1 MKKRLLLPI
10 VCLAILVLLFSGC
23 ENQSS
28 GALKLDPPVADPAGQ
43 LYNSLNKSLPL
54 SLEVDETRT
63 VKAAVQAEVVTGEG
77 IEAEALEHIVWEKTV
92 NRWEHLGIKLTFE
105 PEDGMRWYRCR
116 AVVVPLEEIDLNK
129 ARISQFC
136 GRVVDA
142 KKGHLSIGAIINETN
157 DSLWSEHC
165 LFREEGGPALFTYN
179 LVVKGSGKEQYYEV
193 TVYAYLPDND
203 SSFAFGVTNKMVN
216 NLDVTL
222 PDLTDESVLCWEIN
236 GAE

>member
-10 VCLAILVLLFSGC
+10 VCLAIVVLLFSGC
-23 ENQSS
+23 ENSNT
-28 GALKLDPPVADPAGQ
+28 LKLDPPVADPAGQ

-77 IEAEALEHIVWEKTV
+77 IEAEALEHMNWEETKK
-92 NRWEHLGIKLTFE
+92 RWERLGAIVTFE
-105 PEDGMRWYRCR
+105 PEDGMCWYRCR
-116 AVVVPLEEIDLNK
+116 VVVVPLEEIDLNK

-136 GRVVDA
+136 GRVVDE
-142 KKGHLSIGAIINETN
+142 KKGYLTIGAIINDTN
-157 DSLWSEHC
+157 YQMWSQFC
-165 LFREEGGPALFTYN
+165 VFREEGGPALFIDN
-179 LVVKGSGKEQYYEV
+179 LEVKGSGKEQYYEV
-193 TVYAYLPDND
+193 TIYAYLPDND

>member
-1 MKKRLLLPI
+1 MKTNFMRKKRLFLPI
-10 VCLAILVLLFSGC
+10 VCLAIVVLLFSGC
-23 ENQSS
+23 ENKSS

-63 VKAAVQAEVVTGEG
+63 VKAAVQAEVVTGEE
-77 IEAEALEHIVWEKTV
+77 IEKEAKEHTI
-92 NRWEHLGIKLTFE
+92 WEHVKKKVTFE

-136 GRVVDA
+136 GRVVNET
-142 KKGHLSIGAIINETN
+142 KGNKCISTIINGTN
-157 DSLWSEHC
+157 DQLWSEFI

-179 LVVKGSGKEQYYEV
+179 LAVKGSGKEQYYEV

-216 NLDVTL
+216 NLDVML